1 MFINGCSTSGFSPY
15 VPSEFIEQFIRGRK
29 ASAVIGAEVPVWEA
43 LATEVA
49 KTFFDAF
56 LSGKS
61 AVRIAD
67 GTTGAAREEQPA
79 RARLL
84 ALWQRGSEVGSGA
97 IAGVDVNSPLEGAS
111 DALRF
116 TRTTVMSEPAAA
128 DHLHAF

>member
-61 AVRIAD
+61 AGESLTARRALLARNNPLGLVYSLYGSAD
-67 GTTGAAREEQPA
+67 LKLGAAQSPA
-79 RARLL
+79 
-84 ALWQRGSEVGSGA
+84 S
-97 IAGVDVNSPLEGAS
+97 
-111 DALRF
+111 
-116 TRTTVMSEPAAA
+116 T
-128 DHLHAF
+128 